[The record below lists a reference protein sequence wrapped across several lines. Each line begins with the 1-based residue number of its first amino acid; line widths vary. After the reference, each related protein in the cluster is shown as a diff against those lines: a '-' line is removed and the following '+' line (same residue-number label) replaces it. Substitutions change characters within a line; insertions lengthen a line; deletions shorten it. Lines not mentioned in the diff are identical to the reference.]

1 MSLRINLLSAVSVLA
16 WAIAPTGTYAADTT
30 DLPAALL
37 CSVSDHTTFIYLSR
51 IEPDGSAEY
60 SGLNGGVAMV
70 DAAGVVEPAETM
82 IQGDCVGKT
91 IQELRVAGKTRDF
104 ASQ

>member
-1 MSLRINLLSAVSVLA
+1 MSLRITLLSAASIMA
-16 WAIAPTGTYAADTT
+16 CAIVPTGSYAAETT

-37 CSVSDHTTFIYLSR
+37 CSVGDRTTFIYLSR
-51 IEPDGSAEY
+51 IQPDGSAEY
-60 SGLNGGVAMV
+60 SGLNGGVALV
-70 DAAGVVEPAETM
+70 DATGVVEPAETM

-91 IQELRVAGKTRDF
+91 IEDLRAAGKTREF